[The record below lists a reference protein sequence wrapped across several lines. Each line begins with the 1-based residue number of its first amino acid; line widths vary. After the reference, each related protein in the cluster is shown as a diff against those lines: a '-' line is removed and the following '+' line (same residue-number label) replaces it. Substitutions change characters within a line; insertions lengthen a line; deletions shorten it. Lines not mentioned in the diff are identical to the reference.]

1 MRRVGT
7 IHRGPR
13 SVSIAGPSGP
23 PAARNARGALR
34 AGGSVAALAIAAG
47 APGSLHAAEFLGIH
61 ADFLGFRAEASYTTD
76 DNVTRAPSGDA
87 LRDRILGV
95 RASASIAIPVS
106 TRTRVVVQGFAGTQR
121 FSTYT
126 GLSNNFVGA
135 QGDFAF
141 RSSGE
146 FGAATYGVFV
156 RTAKEEYESTLRDG
170 YRHAFGVS
178 VLKPATDR
186 IQFFGALGENITD
199 GKSKVFDTRNTFLRG
214 NADWSL
220 GRWDTVYLG
229 AEYRRGDSVST
240 VSRNDPIRT
249 LGFVNT
255 ATPNIIQ
262 DDAFTD
268 TTRDAYR
275 LKASTLIATL
285 GYNRAF
291 GDGQALDISWRRA
304 QSSVQNAVAPASAS
318 DLRYTVNQYSLA
330 YLVRF

>member
-7 IHRGPR
+7 THSGLR

-23 PAARNARGALR
+23 PAARNACGALR
-34 AGGSVAALAIAAG
+34 MGGSVAALAIAAG
-47 APGSLHAAEFLGIH
+47 APGSLHAADFLGVH

-95 RASASIAIPVS
+95 RASASAAIPVS
-106 TRTRVVVQGFAGTQR
+106 TRTRAVVQGFAGTQK

-126 GLSNNFVGA
+126 GLSNTFIGA
-135 QGDFAF
+135 QGDLAF

-146 FGAATYGVFV
+146 FGAATYGAFV
-156 RTAKEEYESTLRDG
+156 RTAKEAYESNLRDG
-170 YRHAFGVS
+170 YRHAFGVT
-178 VLKPATDR
+178 VIKPATDR
-186 IQFFGALGENITD
+186 IQFFGALARNISD
-199 GKSKVFDTRNTFLRG
+199 GRSAVFDARNVSVRG
-214 NADWSL
+214 SVDWSL
-220 GRWDTVYLG
+220 GRWDTVFLG
-229 AEYRRGDSVST
+229 LERRSGDSVST

-275 LKASTLIATL
+275 LKASTLLATL

-291 GDGQALDISWRRA
+291 GEGHALDISWRRA
-304 QSSVQNAVAPASAS
+304 QSSVQNAVAPASGS
-318 DLRYTVNQYSLA
+318 DLRYTVNQISVA
-330 YLVRF
+330 YLGRF